1 MIPVKK
7 RIIVSVSNDI
17 ATDQRVRKQCGELSR
32 AGFEV
37 VLLGRKLPESLGV
50 EREYQVIRAKLPF
63 NKGALFYASLNV
75 WLFFKLLFSKVDA
88 LWANDLDTLPANALV
103 AGIKRR
109 PLVYDAHEFFT
120 EVPEIQDRPWVK
132 KTWKWLESRFIGK
145 ADLVITVNNS
155 IAELLKKTYRL
166 SEVMVVRNV
175 PDNSGEFPKSSRE
188 DLGLPGA
195 KTILIMQGSGIN
207 VDRGAEELVEAM
219 RFVPDAV
226 LIFVG
231 GGDAI
236 PNLKKEVKKKHLED
250 KVAFYPKMPYA
261 EMMKYTAAADL
272 GITLDKDTN
281 VNYRYSLPNKIFDY
295 VRAGIPIIAS
305 DLPEVSKFVRE
316 NEVGFIVKG
325 HDPRIIGE
333 SIKSALENQLKLAG
347 YKENAEKLRGELNWS
362 TEFEQVREL
371 LIKLVC

>member
-1 MIPVKK
+1 M
-7 RIIVSVSNDI
+7 
-17 ATDQRVRKQCGELSR
+17 
-32 AGFEV
+32 
-37 VLLGRKLPESLGV
+37 

-103 AGIKRR
+103 AGIRRR

-236 PNLKKEVKKKHLED
+236 PNLKTEVKKKHLED

-333 SIKSALENQLKLAG
+333 SIKSA
-347 YKENAEKLRGELNWS
+347 S
-362 TEFEQVREL
+362 
-371 LIKLVC
+371 